1 MYLSTS
7 QLTSFPRSAANGTSP
22 NAVSQG
28 NVSQVPGSNRSSVD
42 RFARAPASEGPYFA
56 GARMPERSAHLT
68 GLSSQLN
75 AMEEILKTGS

>member
-1 MYLSTS
+1 MSLPESRNT
-7 QLTSFPRSAANGTSP
+7 TATNGTST

-28 NVSQVPGSNRSSVD
+28 NISQVSGSNRSSVD
-42 RFARAPASEGPYFA
+42 LFARAPASEGPYFA

-68 GLSSQLN
+68 GLSTQLN

>member
-1 MYLSTS
+1 MSIPEPRNTS
-7 QLTSFPRSAANGTSP
+7 ASNGTST

-28 NVSQVPGSNRSSVD
+28 NISQVPGSSRSSVD

-56 GARMPERSAHLT
+56 GARMPERSAHLM

-75 AMEEILKTGS
+75 AMEEIMRNGS